1 MTIFGNKKTPHDEVE
16 RLRRA
21 VEELSVLNDLAR
33 AISVSQDSDQIIKT
47 IINRSVKAVSAEE
60 ASITLVDQNEM
71 VPTGTLIWEK
81 SEGNDSKH
89 YHLDRNV
96 LGCMCHEKRAVL
108 VNDPAENPLFQGIK
122 IDEGIRNFLCVPL
135 MVGAELI
142 GVLSAYNKIGSDF
155 NPDDQRILAII
166 ATQSAQV
173 LAMARMAKEG
183 KEADRMREDM
193 RLAELIQEGLLPKG
207 APDIPGFDVA
217 GASLAAG
224 HVGGDYYD
232 FIPLKDNRWAFALGD
247 VSGKGVPA
255 ALLMANLQATLRSQV
270 LQGTSCHQ
278 CLTNC
283 NRQMFLSTTHDRF
296 ATLFYGRLDTRSNVM
311 TYCNAGHER
320 PYHMARSGENNR
332 LTAGGLAVGILEEF
346 NYEDDIVILQPGDM
360 VVIFSDGVTDMI
372 NANDE
377 AFGENRLEELLDTS
391 REMSAQELVDLII
404 SEVKKHSGGEPAFD
418 DVTVMVLKKNP

>member
-1 MTIFGNKKTPHDEVE
+1 MTIFGNKKSTDDEVE

-47 IINRSVKAVSAEE
+47 IISRSVKAVSAEE

-81 SEGNDSKH
+81 SEGSDGDH
-89 YHLDRNV
+89 YHLNRNV
-96 LGCMCHEKRAVL
+96 LGCMCHEKRALL
-108 VNDPAENPLFQGIK
+108 VNDPAGDPRFQGIK

-173 LAMARMAKEG
+173 LEMARMAKEG
-183 KEADRMREDM
+183 KEADRIREDM

-217 GASLAAG
+217 GATLAAG

-232 FIPLKDNRWAFALGD
+232 FIPLEDNRWAFALGD

-283 NRQMFLSTTHDRF
+283 NRLMFLSTTHDRF
-296 ATLFYGRLDTRSNVM
+296 ATLFYGRLDIRSNVM

-320 PYHMARSGENNR
+320 PYHLACSGENHR
-332 LTAGGLAVGILEEF
+332 LAVGGLAVGILEEF
-346 NYEDDIVILQPGDM
+346 KYEDDIVILQPGDM

-372 NANDE
+372 NAKDE
-377 AFGENRLEELLDTS
+377 AFGENRLEELLGAS
-391 REMSAQELVDLII
+391 QEMSSQKLVELII
-404 SEVKKHSGGEPAFD
+404 SAVKNHSGGEPAFD
-418 DVTVMVLKKNP
+418 DMTVMVIKKNL